1 MKMKANNN
9 NDITDYYLALFSS
22 INCATAP
29 DNRNKKIR
37 SIKVNNKNTSLNSS
51 KCLIHAANASLIDL
65 QMYFSRVCFIYYKIE
80 LLKFLQSSTHFQIE
94 ILPLKDFI
102 LPGY

>member
-9 NDITDYYLALFSS
+9 DITDCHLALFSS
-22 INCATAP
+22 INWATAT

-65 QMYFSRVCFIYYKIE
+65 QMYFNRVCIIYYKIE
-80 LLKFLQSSTHFQIE
+80 LFKFLQSSTHFQIE
-94 ILPLKDFI
+94 IHSLKEFI
-102 LPGY
+102 FPGF